1 MAQQYFYDEQ
11 IRRFLLQFAR
21 MVSNFQ
27 VEYGRDDAGNPTL
40 LTVPVKYGDWTR
52 QAQSVLQN
60 NSASTMP
67 SVPLMTFY
75 VTALEY
81 ARDRVQEPFHVNKM
95 HVRQRTWDSQTESYE
110 STQGNAFT
118 VERLMPSPYN
128 LSVALDIWTSNTN
141 QKMQLLE
148 QLIWLFNPSM
158 EIQSTDNYIDWSS
171 LSVVELDQVT
181 WSSRTIPQGTD
192 DPIDIASLRFKMPI
206 WISPPARV
214 KKLGVIEKII
224 ASVYDANGDAINAVT
239 NSELLLGTR
248 QKISPYG
255 YQVLLLG
262 NQLQILTNNA
272 VANPRNN
279 STDIQNDPPNPSAS
293 TMKWHTVVDLY
304 GTLRPGIS
312 QIRLDNRDGATEI
325 VGTIAY
331 HPSDDRF
338 MLFTLDEDTVP
349 ANTIPAVD
357 GVIDPLRSGPNAGLP
372 APDLSQRYL
381 LLNGTGGAGPFD
393 DSTGDMNSAEAWR
406 GTDGTQLEANANDVI
421 EYDGTKWQVI
431 FDASD
436 TTAYNFVTNINT
448 GIQYKW
454 DGQQWLKSYEG
465 LYPGGQWSLVL

>member
-1 MAQQYFYDEQ
+1 MAQQFFYDEQ

-27 VEYGRDDAGNPTL
+27 VEYGRDDAGNATL

-52 QAQSVLQN
+52 QAQTVLQN

-95 HVRQRTWDSQTESYE
+95 HVRQRTWDPQTESYE

-128 LSVALDIWTSNTN
+128 LTVNLDIWTSNTN

-181 WSSRTIPQGTD
+181 WSSRTIPQGTED
-192 DPIDIASLRFKMPI
+192 AIDIATLRFKMPI

-239 NSELLLGTR
+239 NSDLLLGTR

-262 NQLQILTNNA
+262 NQLQILTQNS
-272 VANPRNN
+272 VIDPRNN
-279 STDIQNDPPNPSAS
+279 DTDIQNDPPNPSAS
-293 TMKWHTVVDLY
+293 TLKWHTVVDLY

-331 HPSDDRF
+331 HPSDDRY

-349 ANTIPAVD
+349 ANTVPAVD
-357 GVIDPLRSGPNAGLP
+357 GIIDPLRSGPSAGLP
-372 APDLSQRYL
+372 VAALGQRYL
-381 LLNGTGGAGPFD
+381 LLNSTGGAGPFD
-393 DSTGDMNSAEAWR
+393 DSTGDLNSAEAWR
-406 GTDGTQLEANANDVI
+406 GTDGTQLEADANDVI

-431 FDASD
+431 FDASE
-436 TTAYNFVTNINT
+436 TTAYNFVTNVNT

>member
-1 MAQQYFYDEQ
+1 MAQQFFYDEQ

-27 VEYGRDDAGNPTL
+27 VEYGRDDAGNATL

-52 QAQSVLQN
+52 QAQTVLQN

-128 LSVALDIWTSNTN
+128 LTVNLDIWTSNTN

-192 DPIDIASLRFKMPI
+192 DAIDIATLRFKMPI

-239 NSELLLGTR
+239 NSDLLLGTR

-262 NQLQILTNNA
+262 NQLQILTQNS
-272 VANPRNN
+272 VIDPRNN
-279 STDIQNDPPNPSAS
+279 DTDIQNDPPNPSAS
-293 TMKWHTVVDLY
+293 TLKWHTVVDLY

-331 HPSDDRF
+331 HPSDDRY

-349 ANTIPAVD
+349 ANTVPAVD
-357 GVIDPLRSGPNAGLP
+357 SIIDPLRSGPGAGLP
-372 APDLSQRYL
+372 GAALGQRYL

-393 DSTGDMNSAEAWR
+393 DSTGDLNSAEAWR
-406 GTDGTQLEANANDVI
+406 GTDGTQLEADANDVI

-431 FDASD
+431 FDASE
-436 TTAYNFVTNINT
+436 TTAYNFVTNVNT